1 MKEIKVAHRG
11 SHLPQIDHNLIV
23 SFNNTDYQL
32 VPANDASVCDVVVD
46 YFSLIDRESF
56 RKAFNQT
63 FSKK

>member
-1 MKEIKVAHRG
+1 M
-11 SHLPQIDHNLIV
+11 PQIDPNLIV

-32 VPANDASVCDVVVD
+32 VLANDASDCDVVVD